1 MKKFEP
7 CKGCTKETGRHAGCH
22 ATCPKFAA
30 AAEQNKERRENERRD
45 RIIFGYIKDE
55 VLKSK
60 QSSRNY
66 RKR

>member
-22 ATCPKFAA
+22 ATCAKYKA
-30 AAEQNKERRENERRD
+30 AAEQYKERRKAERANS
-45 RIIFGYIKDE
+45 IIFGYIKDE